1 MLQFR
6 FLGPPAESVSRLE
19 QDLGPPAKAPPA
31 QLSVLIIHWM
41 FSGSMMKRAYRY
53 LLQRYLGLFLHEELS
68 LELLRLDQILEYPAQ
83 VL

>member
-1 MLQFR
+1 MGSAADWSGTR
-6 FLGPPAESVSRLE
+6 DPPAE
-19 QDLGPPAKAPPA
+19 APHA
-31 QLSVLIIHWM
+31 QLPVLVIRWT
-41 FSGSMMKRAYRY
+41 FSGSMKKRACRY